1 MKQLLF
7 LYNPTA
13 GKGQIKNSLSGIVD
27 EFTKSGYLVTVYPTQ
42 GKGDAADAA
51 ALLGIGYDR
60 VVCAGGDGTLSET
73 AAGLMRLPEGHRPP
87 LGYIPAGS
95 TNDCA
100 HNFRLPAGAL
110 PCAGVAAAGVLR
122 PCDMGTLNGRP
133 FLYVAAFGA
142 FTDVA
147 YDTPQD
153 LKNTFGHLA
162 YILAAV
168 SRMPTIAPYD
178 LTIRHDGGTL
188 EGKFLLGLVCN
199 TLSVGGIKPLSADQ
213 VALDDG
219 LFEVILLR
227 PPKKV
232 ADLQQ
237 VLQTITTQKPA
248 PGDGMLVLR
257 TSRLTITGADP
268 LPWTTDGEYGGT
280 FQHAEVL
287 NHPRAL
293 STIQGP

>member
-100 HNFRLPAGAL
+100 HNLRLPSGAL
-110 PCAGVAAAGVLR
+110 PCAAVAAAGVLR
-122 PCDMGTLNGRP
+122 PCDVGTLNGRP
-133 FLYVAAFGA
+133 FCYVAAFGA

-147 YDTPQD
+147 YDTPQQV
-153 LKNTFGHLA
+153 KNMFGHLA
-162 YILAAV
+162 YVLEG
-168 SRMPTIAPYD
+168 IARLGNLKGYQA
-178 LTIRHDGGTL
+178 RVEYDGGVL
-188 EGKFLLGLVCN
+188 EDEFIFGMVSN
-199 TLSVGGIKPLSADQ
+199 TVSVGGMLGLPADS

-219 LFEVILLR
+219 LLEAIMVRTPRTPLELQGVIAALM
-227 PPKKV
+227 KQTTDE
-232 ADLQQ
+232 AAG
-237 VLQTITTQKPA
+237 VL
-248 PGDGMLVLR
+248 GFH
-257 TSRLTITGADP
+257 TSRLKITCADET
-268 LPWTTDGEYGGT
+268 PWTLDGEYGGSPQAAEIT
-280 FQHAEVL
+280 ACRHAV
-287 NHPRAL
+287 NIVYGA
-293 STIQGP
+293 

>member
-87 LGYIPAGS
+87 LGYIPVGS

-100 HNFRLPAGAL
+100 HNLRLPSGAL
-110 PCAGVAAAGVLR
+110 PCAAVAAAGVLR
-122 PCDMGTLNGRP
+122 PCDVGTLNGRP
-133 FLYVAAFGA
+133 FCYVAAFGA

-153 LKNTFGHLA
+153 LKKTFGHLA

-168 SRMPTIAPYD
+168 SRMPAITPYR

-188 EGKFLLGLVCN
+188 EGEFLLGLVCN
-199 TLSVGGIKPLSADQ
+199 TLSVGGFKPLAADQ
-213 VALDDG
+213 VSLDDG
-219 LFEVILLR
+219 LFEVLLLR

-232 ADLQQ
+232 ADFQQLLQ
-237 VLQTITTQKPA
+237 LITTQKPA
-248 PGDGMLVLR
+248 PGDGLVVLR
-257 TSRLTITGADP
+257 TSRLEVSGETA
-268 LPWTTDGEYGGT
+268 LPWTTDGEYGGS
-280 FQHAEVL
+280 FQRTEIQV
-287 NHPRAL
+287 HPRAL
-293 STIQGP
+293 SVIQGQ